1 MKRRIPYA
9 FISAYLT
16 DFITRIDSR
25 MMSQYALL
33 TRHKHQ
39 LDLFLLEMMQLLQQ
53 SGIQLQSIKKTPTC
67 VGVFS

>member
-1 MKRRIPYA
+1 MARRKYNLSRKLLFYGHGVGVKTKEEIIYSLNERRIPYA

-39 LDLFLLEMMQLLQQ
+39 
-53 SGIQLQSIKKTPTC
+53 
-67 VGVFS
+67 